1 MTRPKK
7 SGRRGDVFFAA
18 LVALALFM
26 VWGFDHYLLRV
37 EEFGPAAVRPNE
49 VNVRAARAAIAAA
62 EHRVEDTA
70 WNAERRAR
78 AAIAAAEH
86 RVEDTARYAEHE
98 AAILARDLV
107 RRVAGSGA
115 ADELSRDIGLPEN
128 GARRGGSLR
137 GSRRRF

>member
-70 WNAERRAR
+70 
-78 AAIAAAEH
+78 
-86 RVEDTARYAEHE
+86 RYAEHE